1 MNPYLYLFRKYFN
14 GYMIIGLILVICYFV
29 RARNLYIMKHYRNII
44 EEEKK
49 KEKIQNGRLKLKS
62 KLAT

>member
-1 MNPYLYLFRKYFN
+1 
-14 GYMIIGLILVICYFV
+14 
-29 RARNLYIMKHYRNII
+29 MKHYRNII

-62 KLAT
+62 NFQKKKIII